1 LSAMKR
7 PAALFLL
14 LLSALPLAAQD
25 TIWVALVRAETE
37 GTPGDARILLMQPR
51 LERVFGFPSYRLLG
65 EANVSIREKYAQWIL
80 PRKDLYLKMEP
91 LPPTPPMTN
100 LIHFEI
106 YCRDK
111 QIVQG
116 KFQPQPATPLF
127 INGPDCR
134 KGRMIFIMQPLF
146 APSPTPTP

>member
-1 LSAMKR
+1 MKH
-7 PAALFLL
+7 PVALLLL
-14 LLSALPLAAQD
+14 LLSAAPLPAQE

-37 GTPGDARILLMQPR
+37 GAPEDNRIGLLQPR

-65 EANVSIREKYAQWIL
+65 EANVPMREKYAQWIL

-91 LPPTPPMTN
+91 LPPDPPMVN

-134 KGRMIFIMQPLF
+134 KGRMIFIMQPL
-146 APSPTPTP
+146 PMPTPAP